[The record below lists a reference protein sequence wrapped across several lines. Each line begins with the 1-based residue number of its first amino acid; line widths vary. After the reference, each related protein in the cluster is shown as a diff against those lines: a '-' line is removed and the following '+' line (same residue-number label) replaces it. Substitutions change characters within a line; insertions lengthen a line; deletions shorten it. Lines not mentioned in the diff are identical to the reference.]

1 MSVKGKFY
9 ALVGA
14 SLAVVLSFWIWTLK
28 VNLRSL
34 GEGAASAN
42 ARAAFE
48 RTLSNFR
55 AQFKTATSAP
65 SASASST
72 VILELK
78 EKVKEYASGSAR

>member
-14 SLAVVLSFWIWTLK
+14 SLAVVVGFWIWTLK
-28 VNLRSL
+28 VNLRNI
-34 GEGAASAN
+34 GAGAESAN
-42 ARAAFE
+42 ARASFE

-55 AQFKTATSAP
+55 AQFNAATSAQR
-65 SASASST
+65 ASASST

-78 EKVKEYASGSAR
+78 EKVKEYASSTP